1 MIGIKPYTYIT
12 SQADCQLYGVELT
25 EHFFEEVYGA
35 TTSVHEI
42 TEYINKK
49 WDIIQWDEKLL
60 LFH

>member
-49 WDIIQWDEKLL
+49 WDIIQ
-60 LFH
+60 